1 MGEQKFAMKPVAE
14 ACEEALVTTGGCGD
28 GQDMRVSTPGGVF
41 QVRWDERGGATAM
54 GQLPFFAE
62 YLNATGL
69 FEDWIGGC
77 PLSYVSPNAPKLID
91 VLGTWMLSIL
101 DGHNRYAHVGVLRGD
116 GVAPSLLGMN
126 KIIGDDSLR
135 RALSAIAPAP
145 NNKHTADERAA
156 QLAQVERATTWI
168 QSNLMHSVAEALKTA
183 WILDCDTTIKPLYGH
198 QAGAELGY
206 NPHKPGRP
214 SHAIHTYWIGNL
226 RLVLDAQLESGKR
239 HSPSHSRPGLVA
251 LIDGLAPECRP
262 QLVRGDIAF
271 GSEGEMAALEALEQ
285 AYLFKLKRSPGVMKL
300 INLQFNLDEWRD
312 VGQGWTGREDTL
324 RLMGWSKAR
333 RVIVIRRAR
342 KIDLEGDKKAA
353 VKRRGRKS
361 NVQKQAELA
370 LLDENEA
377 TRNWEYAVLVCDTP
391 YKLEHMGQLY
401 RDRADC
407 RIWQTRGF
415 DAIKNQC
422 GWGGYSTQDIE
433 RCALSARAVALIYNW
448 WSWYVRLANPKSRM
462 EAITSR
468 PKLLSAVGRL
478 TNHAGQSKILLT
490 VMHESVE
497 QIKRL
502 VANIR
507 TGIQH
512 VSSKA
517 PQLAKPER
525 WVAMVRFIV
534 DRILAAQPN
543 SRLVPAAL
551 PSG

>member
-77 PLSYVSPNAPKLID
+77 PLSYVSPNAPKLIE

-101 DGHNRYAHVGVLRGD
+101 DGHKRYAHVGVLRGD
-116 GVAPSLLGMN
+116 GVAPSILGMN

-145 NNKHTADERAA
+145 HKRHTADEKAA
-156 QLAQVERATTWI
+156 QQAQLERATKWM
-168 QSNLMHSVAEALKTA
+168 QGNLMHSVAEALKTA

-198 QAGAELGY
+198 QAGADVGY

-251 LIDGLAPECRP
+251 LIEGLAPECRP

-285 AYLFKLKRSPGVMKL
+285 AYLFKLRRSPGVVKL
-300 INLQFNLDEWRD
+300 LNRQWNFDEWSD
-312 VGQGWTGREDTL
+312 VGQGWMGREDTL
-324 RLMGWSKAR
+324 RLMGWSKPR
-333 RVIVIRRAR
+333 RVVVIRRAR

-377 TRNWEYAVLVCDTP
+377 TKNWEYAVLVCDTP

-407 RIWQTRGF
+407 ENGF
-415 DAIKNQC
+415 DEIKNQW

-448 WSWYVRLANPKSRM
+448 WSWYVRLANPKNRM

-490 VMHESVE
+490 VMHESVA

-502 VANIR
+502 VANVR
-507 TGIQH
+507 TGIQYL
-512 VSSKA
+512 SSKA
-517 PQLAKPER
+517 PQLAKSER

-534 DRILAAQPN
+534 GRILAAQPQF
-543 SRLVPAAL
+543 RPAPVAL

>member
-1 MGEQKFAMKPVAE
+1 
-14 ACEEALVTTGGCGD
+14 
-28 GQDMRVSTPGGVF
+28 
-41 QVRWDERGGATAM
+41 
-54 GQLPFFAE
+54 
-62 YLNATGL
+62 
-69 FEDWIGGC
+69 
-77 PLSYVSPNAPKLID
+77 VSPNAPKLID
-91 VLGTWMLSIL
+91 VLGTWMQSIL

-116 GVAPSLLGMN
+116 GVAPSILGM
-126 KIIGDDSLR
+126 KEIIGDDSLR

-145 NNKHTADERAA
+145 DKKHTAQERAA
-156 QLAQVERATTWI
+156 QDAQVERSTKWM
-168 QSNLMHSVAEALKTA
+168 QSSLMHSVAAALKTV
-183 WILDCDTTIKPLYGH
+183 WVLDCDTTIKPLYGH
-198 QAGAELGY
+198 QAGAEMGY

-214 SHAIHTYWIGNL
+214 RHAIHTYWIGNL

-251 LIDGLAPECRP
+251 LIEGLAPQCRP
-262 QLVRGDIAF
+262 QLVRGDVAF
-271 GSEGEMAALEALEQ
+271 GSEAEMAALEALEQ

-300 INLQFNLDEWRD
+300 INHQFNLDEWRD
-312 VGQGWTGREDTL
+312 VGQGWMGREDTL

-342 KIDLEGDKKAA
+342 KIDPEGGNKAT
-353 VKRRGRKS
+353 VQKRGRKS

-377 TRNWEYAVLVCDTP
+377 TKNWEYAVLVCDTP
-391 YKLEHMGQLY
+391 CKLEHMGQLY
-401 RDRADC
+401 RDGADC
-407 RIWQTRGF
+407 RPWQTRGF
-415 DAIKNQC
+415 DEIKNQW

-448 WSWYVRLANPKSRM
+448 WSWYVRLANPKNRI

-478 TNHAGQSKILLT
+478 TSHAGQSKILLT
-490 VMHESVE
+490 VMHESVA

-502 VANIR
+502 VANVR
-507 TGIQH
+507 TGMQYL
-512 VSSKA
+512 SSKA
-517 PQLAKPER
+517 PQLEKSER

-534 DRILAAQPN
+534 DRILAAQPE
-543 SRLVPAAL
+543 SRLVPVAL

>member
-14 ACEEALVTTGGCGD
+14 VCEAGLVAAGGCGEE
-28 GQDMRVSTPGGVF
+28 GDMRVSTPGGVF
-41 QVRWDERGGATAM
+41 QVRWDDRGGATAM

-62 YLNATGL
+62 FLNATGL
-69 FEDWIGGC
+69 FEDWIKGC

-116 GVAPSLLGMN
+116 GVAPSILGMK
-126 KIIGDDSLR
+126 KIVGDDSLR

-145 NNKHTADERAA
+145 NKKHTAQERVA
-156 QLAQVERATTWI
+156 QLAQVERSTQWM

-251 LIDGLAPECRP
+251 LIEGLAEGSRP

-271 GSEGEMAALEALEQ
+271 GTEGEMAALEALGQ

-300 INLQFNLDEWRD
+300 INHQFNLDEWRD

-333 RVIVIRRAR
+333 RVVVIRRTR
-342 KIDLEGDKKAA
+342 KIDLEEDKNVAA
-353 VKRRGRKS
+353 KRRGRKS
-361 NVQKQAELA
+361 NLQKQAELA

-391 YKLEHMGQLY
+391 YKLQHMGQLY

-407 RIWQTRGF
+407 ENGF
-415 DAIKNQC
+415 DEIKNQW

-448 WSWYVRLANPKSRM
+448 WSWYVRLANPKNRM

-478 TNHAGQSKILLT
+478 SNHAGQSKILLT

-497 QIKRL
+497 QIKRF
-502 VANIR
+502 VANVR

-512 VSSKA
+512 LSSKA

-543 SRLVPAAL
+543 SRLSPVAL